1 MKLHQKVE
9 MNENFNFFYSFY
21 SQKATRAMKKHEGT
35 FSIVNEAWCVSFMCK
50 RLNDTGL
57 IHL

>member
-35 FSIVNEAWCVSFMCK
+35 FSIVNEA
-50 RLNDTGL
+50 
-57 IHL
+57 